1 MGHGLIH
8 SLNKWR
14 YNDDIARK
22 QENRY
27 ADLCSNNA
35 IHNKYNKNIAAR
47 LSLGC
52 MA

>member
-1 MGHGLIH
+1 MVYGLIH
-8 SLNKWR
+8 SLNKWS
-14 YNDDIARK
+14 YENDIARK
-22 QENRY
+22 HKNRY